1 MQTVLAVLSVLG
13 VNGLI
18 LYFVKRYFDKRDQ
31 RDAERDRERQETEK
45 QWRACYETIRL
56 LSYSRISEELE
67 SLLNKGYA
75 TPTERSFVRALY
87 DNYKAHGWNGDM
99 ESRMEKVYALRTDH
113 APHD

>member
-1 MQTVLAVLSVLG
+1 MSNVLG
-13 VNGLI
+13 VLSALGVGGII
-18 LYFVKRYFDKRDQ
+18 LFFMQRYFSKRDK
-31 RDAERDRERQETEK
+31 RDAERETERQERDK
-45 QWRACYETIRL
+45 QWEACYETIRL

-67 SLLNKGYA
+67 RLLNKGYA

-113 APHD
+113 APRE